1 MIKIKSKKI
10 HNSPDNKSFTYYL
23 TFENDPIEYELNY
36 NYSNS
41 CFYKGITA
49 TLSIV
54 SNNFCKAISS
64 KRLKFIKRFSIKQVH
79 DVFNEYSL
87 NKPNDIDLEHIA
99 ECIKQGYDNGQLIQE
114 DQEQDNEE

>member
-23 TFENDPIEYELNY
+23 TFENDPVEYELNY

-41 CFYKGITA
+41 CFYKGNTA

-54 SNNFCKAISS
+54 SNNFCKAILVSS
-64 KRLKFIKRFSIKQVH
+64 TA
-79 DVFNEYSL
+79 
-87 NKPNDIDLEHIA
+87 LEAPI
-99 ECIKQGYDNGQLIQE
+99 ILTILPL
-114 DQEQDNEE
+114 

>member
-23 TFENDPIEYELNY
+23 TFENDPVEYELNY

-79 DVFNEYSL
+79 DVFNEYNL
-87 NKPNDIDLEHIA
+87 NKPNGEILL
-99 ECIKQGYDNGQLIQE
+99 NQLYYKEVKWKLKI
-114 DQEQDNEE
+114 

>member
-23 TFENDPIEYELNY
+23 TFENDPIEYQLNY

-41 CFYKGITA
+41 CFYKGVTA

-79 DVFNEYSL
+79 DIFDEYNL
-87 NKPNDIDLEHIA
+87 NKPKGEILLN
-99 ECIKQGYDNGQLIQE
+99 QLYYKEVAWINLNFYQVLIH
-114 DQEQDNEE
+114 

>member
-54 SNNFCKAISS
+54 SDNFCKAISS

-79 DVFNEYSL
+79 NVFNEYNL
-87 NKPNDIDLEHIA
+87 NNPKGEILLN
-99 ECIKQGYDNGQLIQE
+99 QLYYKE
-114 DQEQDNEE
+114 VA